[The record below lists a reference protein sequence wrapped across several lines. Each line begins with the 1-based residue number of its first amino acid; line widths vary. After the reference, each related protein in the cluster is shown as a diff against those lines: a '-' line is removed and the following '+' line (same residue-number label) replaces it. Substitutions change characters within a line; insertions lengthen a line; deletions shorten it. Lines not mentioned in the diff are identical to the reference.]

1 MADTMKFLW
10 GANSK
15 IPARSN
21 TTNGKAY
28 FAIVDTGY
36 TDTTAPTNEAF
47 IYLDKAGARY
57 NVIAKRAIFDSL
69 GYKIVDKYFAVVRNN
84 SSNMLQFFA
93 PSQNVNTATPVGS
106 AAIIT
111 SIDLSNSS
119 ISASEYKIKTVING
133 FEDSSTITTTN
144 TANSTLSLGMATGTL
159 AGLVSAG
166 EQTFG
171 GQKTFSGKV
180 IINSDLDV
188 NGAIITIDGTTSIA
202 LAAPTI
208 TNTATTSLSITA
220 PTTNITA
227 SSALNIV
234 APTAINGNTAITG
247 TLGVTG
253 QVFITSTNETALT
266 ANTGAL
272 LIGTASG
279 AHLSL
284 DANEIQAKS
293 SGTAAT
299 TLHLNPHGGTTQIG
313 GALHVSSTSEASLT
327 SGTGG
332 IMVGSITG
340 THLAIDGNEIQA
352 KSSGTAA
359 SALYLN
365 PHGGTVYAN
374 TGSLIIPVRNSNHTS
389 STAGE
394 IWIVA

>member
-15 IPARSN
+15 IPASSSA
-21 TTNGKAY
+21 TNGKAY
-28 FAIVDTGY
+28 FAIIDKGY
-36 TDTTAPTNEAF
+36 TDTAAPTNEAF

-69 GYKIVDKYFAVVRNN
+69 GYKIVDKYFAVARNN

-119 ISASEYKIKTVING
+119 ITAGEYKIKTVING
-133 FEDSSTITTTN
+133 FEDTVAN
-144 TANSTLSLGMATGTL
+144 TANSTLSLGMASGTL
-159 AGLVSAG
+159 AGLLSAG
-166 EQTFG
+166 EQTIG
-171 GQKTFSGKV
+171 GKKTFIGD
-180 IINSDLDV
+180 IYFNNLNTTITTSDLDMNSSNALLFAENNLKLQTNV
-188 NGAIITIDGTTSIA
+188 SIDIETNSVSIVS
-202 LAAPTI
+202 P
-208 TNTATTSLSITA
+208 
-220 PTTNITA
+220 
-227 SSALNIV
+227 V
-234 APTAINGNTAITG
+234 AINGNTAITG
-247 TLGVTG
+247 TTTISG
-253 QVFITSTNETALT
+253 QVLINSTNETALT
-266 ANTGAL
+266 ATTGAL
-272 LIGTASG
+272 LIGTVSG

-299 TLHLNPHGGTTQIG
+299 TLNLNPHGGVTQFG
-313 GALHVSSTSEASLT
+313 GAIYVASTAEASLT

-332 IMVGSITG
+332 IRVGSTSG

-352 KSSGTAA
+352 KSSATAA

-365 PHGGTVYAN
+365 PHGGAVYAN
-374 TGSLIIPVRNSNHTS
+374 TGALVIPVRASIYTS
-389 STAGE
+389 TIAGE